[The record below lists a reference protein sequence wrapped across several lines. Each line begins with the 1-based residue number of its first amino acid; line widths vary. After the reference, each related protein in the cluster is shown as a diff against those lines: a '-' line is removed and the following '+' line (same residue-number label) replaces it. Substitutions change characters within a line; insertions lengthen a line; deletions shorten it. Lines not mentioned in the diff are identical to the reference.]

1 MRSREYVRLN
11 GGQAL
16 EILEPLT
23 DVYRE
28 IYDGES
34 YGDDALFSRAQFK
47 ARTSAQCRG
56 QKFELVKLLIDG
68 RWAGFSFGL
77 QFPAGAWWANAS
89 EPPRSILALSKFAV
103 IELGIRPAYRGQ
115 GLSKRLLANIL
126 GGRDEA
132 FATLTSIP
140 GTPAHDMYERWGWSK
155 VTTVGGE
162 GPKMD
167 ALILPLPFA
176 E

>member
-1 MRSREYVRLN
+1 MGSPEYVRFN
-11 GGQAL
+11 GEQTL

-28 IYDGES
+28 IYDGEP
-34 YGDDALFSRAQFK
+34 YGNDALFSRAQFQ

-56 QKFELVKLLIDG
+56 RKFELVKLLIDDQ
-68 RWAGFSFGL
+68 WAGFSFGL
-77 QFPAGAWWANAS
+77 QFPGGAWWANAS
-89 EPPRSILALSKFAV
+89 DAPHSILALSKFAV

-126 GGRDEA
+126 GSRKEA
-132 FATLTSIP
+132 YATLTSIP

-155 VTTVGGE
+155 VATVGGE
-162 GPKMD
+162 GPEMD
-167 ALILPLPFA
+167 ALVSCN
-176 E
+176 